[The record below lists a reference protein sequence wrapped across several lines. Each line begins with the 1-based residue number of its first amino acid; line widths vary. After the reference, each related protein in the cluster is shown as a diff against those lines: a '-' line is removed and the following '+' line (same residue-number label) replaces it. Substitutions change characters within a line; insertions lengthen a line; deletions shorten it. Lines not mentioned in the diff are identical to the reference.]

1 MGKSITL
8 LPVIILAV
16 ILSIWGLVV
25 SRAQTSLKS
34 NGFQVGEPFPDI
46 ILPTLK
52 DGSPGS
58 IAQFRGQKI
67 LLHIFASW

>member
-8 LPVIILAV
+8 LLVIILVVVLA
-16 ILSIWGLVV
+16 IWGLVE
-25 SRAQTSLKS
+25 SRAQSSLQSK
-34 NGFQVGEPFPDI
+34 GFQVGEPFPDI
-46 ILPTLK
+46 ILPTLE

>member
-8 LPVIILAV
+8 LLVIILAV
-16 ILSIWGLVV
+16 VLAIWGLVV
-25 SRAQTSLKS
+25 SRAQASLPS
-34 NGFQVGEPFPDI
+34 SGFQVGEPFPDI
-46 ILPTLK
+46 ILPTLE

>member
-8 LPVIILAV
+8 LLVIILVVVLA
-16 ILSIWGLVV
+16 IWGLVE
-25 SRAQTSLKS
+25 SRAQSSLQS
-34 NGFQVGEPFPDI
+34 IGFQVGEPFPDI
-46 ILPTLK
+46 ILPTLE

>member
-8 LPVIILAV
+8 LLVIILAV
-16 ILSIWGLVV
+16 VLAIWGLVV
-25 SRAQTSLKS
+25 SRAQSSLQS
-34 NGFQVGEPFPDI
+34 SGFQVGEPFPDI
-46 ILPTLK
+46 ILPTLE

>member
-8 LPVIILAV
+8 LLVIILVVVLA
-16 ILSIWGLVV
+16 IWGLVE
-25 SRAQTSLKS
+25 SRAQSSLQS

-46 ILPTLK
+46 ILPTLE